1 MNKKINYYEKFFD
14 KNDKINIDYIFN
26 NFLYDKNFKV
36 IFLQTI
42 NDFKEELIH
51 IDNRNKIKI
60 AKAENI
66 KKISNKY
73 IYPHIEQD
81 IVKFHNWNDFICN
94 TSNITIKC
102 LIKKSGGLYFKY
114 NEKNKN
120 KKIKSD
126 CKSFYM
132 TDDKICKHFILYD
145 FLSHFFHIY
154 KFELHNAITN
164 LTKRC
169 FIQIKNNKIKKI
181 SFEQV
186 KNILIEYMNKYK
198 FNFNLSDKQL
208 KNWNDFINELT
219 ERKLLYYS
227 CNFGMISF
235 SIYPKK
241 LNKDLIN
248 NFNELDIDLFENSVI
263 LK

>member
-1 MNKKINYYEKFFD
+1 
-14 KNDKINIDYIFN
+14 
-26 NFLYDKNFKV
+26 
-36 IFLQTI
+36 
-42 NDFKEELIH
+42 
-51 IDNRNKIKI
+51 
-60 AKAENI
+60 
-66 KKISNKY
+66 
-73 IYPHIEQD
+73 
-81 IVKFHNWNDFICN
+81 
-94 TSNITIKC
+94 
-102 LIKKSGGLYFKY
+102 
-114 NEKNKN
+114 
-120 KKIKSD
+120 
-126 CKSFYM
+126 M

-154 KFELHNAITN
+154 KFELYNAITN

-181 SFEQV
+181 SFEQI

-219 ERKLLYYS
+219 EKKLLYYL

-241 LNKDLIN
+241 LNNDLIN